1 MVRVNLEVAEEKKE
15 KWQKE
20 ASQHPEANG
29 NLSAFIRASV
39 EREIADDRSG
49 GSIESEEIIKKL
61 GEIGDSINQVNTRLD
76 SVETRL
82 TSVEAETTRDPEIE
96 ELKGEI
102 FDCLPDKEPGT
113 LEWKAE
119 RKELKTIAGTSDT
132 ATAKADYE
140 GWLGTIE
147 GLSRALDEPE
157 FAIQQAIERL
167 QENTGLI
174 RTTEYGGETR
184 YWKVE

>member
-1 MVRVNLEVAEEKKE
+1 MVRVNLEVTEEKKE

-39 EREIADDRSG
+39 EREIVDDRSG
-49 GSIESEEIIKKL
+49 GSIESEEIMKKL
-61 GEIGDSINQVNTRLD
+61 GEIGNSINQVNTRLD

-82 TSVEAETTRDPEIE
+82 ASVERETTRDPEIE
-96 ELKGEI
+96 ELKGKI

-113 LEWKAE
+113 RGWKAKQNKLE
-119 RKELKTIAGTSDT
+119 ITAGENDAAIAE
-132 ATAKADYE
+132 YE
-140 GWLGTIE
+140 SWQGTIE

-167 QENTGLI
+167 QENTELI

-184 YWKVE
+184 YWRVE